1 MMRWKKRI
9 QDESEWVN
17 DKLEDEVPGM
27 LNDERMKNVPD
38 EPTAHEAICDLQSD
52 ENPQNDEKLEN
63 LDNLRDGSN
72 MTGFTTLE
80 NRQNSRE
87 G

>member
-1 MMRWKKRI
+1 MR
-9 QDESEWVN
+9 
-17 DKLEDEVPGM
+17 M

-38 EPTAHEAICDLQSD
+38 EPTAHEAIFDLQSD